1 MAATQ
6 RAGTTTVGTSPAGVG
21 TAHLDVRNLTTTIPT
36 ARGTLTVVD
45 DVSFSVAQGECFGLV
60 GESGSGKS
68 MTLRSILGLV
78 PPPGRVIAGE
88 VLHGGRDLTT
98 MSPRE
103 LTKVRGREIAMI
115 VQDAVSALNPV
126 YRIGRQIAEP
136 MLEHRVVKGTGAARA
151 RAVSLM
157 AKVGIPAP
165 ERRIDDFPHQ
175 FSGGMCQ
182 RVVIATALACDP
194 GLILADE
201 PTTALDVTIQDQIL
215 KLLVALQRD
224 LDLSLL
230 LVTHDMGV
238 VAQTCQ
244 RVAVMYAGQIV
255 ELVGTEDL
263 FRTPRHPYT
272 AGLLNCVPRLD
283 GPPRRLKPIPGAP
296 PDLAAPPSGCRFHP
310 RCPLALDACRTQ
322 RPELVEVAPGHFSRC
337 LRHDAMTPDLWGR
350 LDA

>member
-1 MAATQ
+1 MATVLGTA
-6 RAGTTTVGTSPAGVG
+6 AGTVGTSAAPPI
-21 TAHLDVRNLTTTIPT
+21 LDVRSLTTTIPT

-45 DVSFSVAQGECFGLV
+45 DVSFAVAQGECFGLV

-68 MTLRSILGLV
+68 MTLRSILGLI
-78 PPPGRVIAGE
+78 PPPGRVASGE
-88 VLHGGRDLTT
+88 VRHAGRDLVRL
-98 MSPRE
+98 SQRE
-103 LTKVRGREIAMI
+103 LNRIRGREIAMI

-126 YRIGRQIAEP
+126 YRIGRQIGEP
-136 MLEHRVVKGTGAARA
+136 MLEHRIVKGARSARA
-151 RAVSLM
+151 RAVALM

-165 ERRIDDFPHQ
+165 EKRVDDFPHQ

-194 GLILADE
+194 GLLLADE

-224 LDLSLL
+224 LGLSLL

-255 ELVGTEDL
+255 ELVRTDAL
-263 FRTPRHPYT
+263 FRQPRHPYT

-283 GPPRRLKPIPGAP
+283 GPAVRLKPIPGAP

-310 RCPLALDACRTQ
+310 RCPLATEACRSQ

-337 LRHDAMTPDLWGR
+337 IRHHEMPPDLWKR

>member
-1 MAATQ
+1 MMAL
-6 RAGTTTVGTSPAGVG
+6 
-21 TAHLDVRNLTTTIPT
+21 LDVRNLTTKIPT
-36 ARGTLTVVD
+36 PRGTLTVVD
-45 DVSFSVAQGECFGLV
+45 DVSFTVDHGECFGLV

-68 MTLRSILGLV
+68 MTVRSILGLV
-78 PPPGRVIAGE
+78 PSPGRITAGAVHHE
-88 VLHGGRDLTT
+88 GSDLTRLSDRDLNAI
-98 MSPRE
+98 
-103 LTKVRGREIAMI
+103 RGRTIATI

-136 MLEHRVVKGTGAARA
+136 MLEHGIAKSQSGARTRA
-151 RAVSLM
+151 IELM

-165 ERRIDDFPHQ
+165 EKRVDDFPHQ

-224 LDLSLL
+224 LGLSLL

-244 RVAVMYAGQIV
+244 RVAVMYAGQVV
-255 ELVGTEDL
+255 ELVDTNEL
-263 FRTPRHPYT
+263 FRNPRHPYT

-283 GPPRRLKPIPGAP
+283 GPARRLNPIPGAP

-310 RCPLALDACRTQ
+310 RCPLAIEACRSG
-322 RPELVEVAPGHFSRC
+322 RPPLTEVAPGHFSRC
-337 LRHDAMTPDLWGR
+337 IRHDEMTSDLWER
-350 LDA
+350 IDA

>member
-1 MAATQ
+1 VA
-6 RAGTTTVGTSPAGVG
+6 
-21 TAHLDVRNLTTTIPT
+21 LLEVRRLTTTIPT

-45 DVSFSVAQGECFGLV
+45 DVSFDVGHGECFGLV

-68 MTLRSILGLV
+68 MTLRSLLGLV
-78 PPPGRVIAGE
+78 PPPGRVTAGE
-88 VLHGGRDLTT
+88 VLHDGRDLTT
-98 MSPRE
+98 LSPRD
-103 LTKVRGREIAMI
+103 LTKVRGRAIATI

-136 MLEHRVVKGTGAARA
+136 MLEHGVVKDRKAGRA
-151 RAVSLM
+151 RAISLM

-165 ERRIDDFPHQ
+165 ERRVDDYPHQ

-182 RVVIATALACDP
+182 RVVIATALGCDP

-224 LDLSLL
+224 LGLSLL

-244 RVAVMYAGQIV
+244 RVAVMYAGEIV
-255 ELVGTEDL
+255 ELVATDAL
-263 FRTPRHPYT
+263 FRRPRHPYT

-283 GPPRRLKPIPGAP
+283 GPARRLTPIPGAP

-310 RCPLALDACRTQ
+310 RCPLAIDACRAA
-322 RPELVEVAPGHFSRC
+322 RPPLVEVAPGHFSRC
-337 LRHDAMTPDLWGR
+337 IRHAEMTPDVWER

>member
-1 MAATQ
+1 MAI
-6 RAGTTTVGTSPAGVG
+6 
-21 TAHLDVRNLTTTIPT
+21 LDVRNLTTKIPT

-45 DVSFSVAQGECFGLV
+45 DVSFAVGEGECFGLV

-78 PPPGRVIAGE
+78 PAPGGVTAGQ
-88 VLHGGRDLTT
+88 VLHGGLDLTT
-98 MSPRE
+98 LAPRAMAAI
-103 LTKVRGREIAMI
+103 RGRAIATI
-115 VQDAVSALNPV
+115 VQDAVAALNPV

-136 MLEHRVVKGTGAARA
+136 MLEHGVVKGRTAARD
-151 RAVSLM
+151 RAVALM
-157 AKVGIPAP
+157 TKVGIPAP
-165 ERRIDDFPHQ
+165 AQRIDDYPHQ

-215 KLLVALQRD
+215 KLLVALQQD
-224 LDLSLL
+224 LGLSLL

-255 ELVGTEDL
+255 ELVNTEDL
-263 FRTPRHPYT
+263 FRRPRHPYT

-296 PDLAAPPSGCRFHP
+296 PDLASPPSGCRFHP
-310 RCPLALDACRTQ
+310 RCPLAIEACTTG
-322 RPELVEVAPGHFSRC
+322 RPALTEVAPGHFSRC
-337 LRHDAMTPDLWGR
+337 IRQDAMTPDVWER